1 MTIIIH
7 MIIIMIMMI
16 MLKPH
21 LCPNS
26 SCERISSHPVSS
38 RTDQALKKYY
48 DEDNY
53 YNKENYY
60 DEGNYYDEENYCDE
74 ESRKG
79 DSVWSQF
86 KFLTCIFCIAILVLH
101 QKSVKDFLVNQIIN
115 GL

>member
-38 RTDQALKKYY
+38 CTHQALKNYY

-53 YNKENYY
+53 YN
-60 DEGNYYDEENYCDE
+60 
-74 ESRKG
+74 
-79 DSVWSQF
+79 
-86 KFLTCIFCIAILVLH
+86 
-101 QKSVKDFLVNQIIN
+101 
-115 GL
+115 

>member
-7 MIIIMIMMI
+7 MIIIMIMMIIMIMTI

-38 RTDQALKKYY
+38 CTHQALKNYY

-53 YNKENYY
+53 YN
-60 DEGNYYDEENYCDE
+60 
-74 ESRKG
+74 
-79 DSVWSQF
+79 
-86 KFLTCIFCIAILVLH
+86 
-101 QKSVKDFLVNQIIN
+101 
-115 GL
+115 